1 MSESSDRWRRVEALC
16 QAALER
22 PAAERDAFLR
32 GACSDDQLR
41 HEVETLLGR
50 EPAAE
55 RFLETGVGA
64 AAAAVMPTPPLH
76 GRRVG
81 PFQVGPL
88 LGAGAMGEVYR
99 ARDVD
104 LNREVALK
112 ILPEPFALDSDRLA
126 RFKREAQVLASLN
139 HPNIAAIHGFEE
151 SNGVQALVLELV
163 EGPTLADRIA
173 RGPVPIVEALPI
185 ARQIAEGLEAAH
197 EQGIVHRDL
206 KPANVKLRPDS
217 AVKVLDFGL
226 AKVLQ
231 PEATTGGD
239 LTASPT
245 ITSRSMVERGVILGT
260 AAYMSPEQARGRP
273 ADKRSD
279 VWAFGA
285 VLYEMLSGQMAFK
298 GEDVYETLSAVVGRD
313 IDWTALPAATPPSVR
328 RLIER
333 CLDRDPRH
341 RLRDIGEARI
351 VLESPGPPAIVGPLL
366 APARPSSRWR
376 RAVPVALAAI
386 VAAAAAG
393 LAWQFKLSPPLQVAR
408 LSFPIPEGQSLS
420 SGARRVL
427 AISPDGTQM
436 VYAAAPAGLYLRSL
450 SASEPTL
457 IRGTEGDTTL
467 GEPAFSPDGQWIV
480 FTGFLD
486 KTLRKVPVS
495 GGAPVPLRPVGSV
508 HGVTW
513 ESGGI
518 LFVEPGK
525 GIMRVDANTGASAV
539 LVATDGSGEFQG
551 PQTLPDG
558 QHLLFTLA
566 AGTGPDR
573 WDKARV
579 VVQSLT
585 SGQRTTLFEGGSDA
599 RYLPTGHI
607 VYAVGGSLFA
617 VAFDLRRLEVS
628 GPKVSI
634 IEGVRR
640 APGPSATA
648 GGAQFSV
655 ASNGSLVY
663 VPGAVTALWDLGITD
678 LRGEVKTF
686 DLPPGSYEAPRVS
699 PDGKRIAFGTD
710 DGKEAIVSTL
720 EMSGLSPMKRLTYG
734 GNNRFPTWSPDSK
747 SVVFQSDRDGDRGL
761 FWQPADGGEAA
772 RLTKP
777 DAGEAHEPE
786 SWHGDTLL
794 FSVTKGSDVSLQM
807 LSLKDRKPTPFAD
820 VHSSTRTGAVF
831 SPDGRWVA
839 YATTERGITTIS
851 VRPFPAV
858 PGVRHQ
864 LLPRSSQPKHP
875 VWSADSKQLF
885 YNPGPGQFESVSVTT
900 LPTFAFGNPVAL
912 PRPFPGAAPNVR
924 RPYDITPDGR
934 FVSAIAAGQSPSRRP
949 TAPQIQVVLNWFTE
963 LKQRVPTR

>member
-22 PAAERDAFLR
+22 PVADRDAFLR

-64 AAAAVMPTPPLH
+64 AVAAVMPTPPLP

-81 PFQVGPL
+81 PFVVGPL

-99 ARDVD
+99 AHDVD
-104 LNREVALK
+104 LNRDVALK

-163 EGPTLADRIA
+163 EGPTLADRLA
-173 RGPVPIVEALPI
+173 GGPVPIVEALPI

-231 PEATTGGD
+231 PEAATGGD

-313 IDWTALPAATPPSVR
+313 IDWAALPSPTPPSVR

-351 VLESPGPPAIVGPLL
+351 VLENPEPPTMAGPLL
-366 APARPSSRWR
+366 APPPPSSRWR

-393 LAWQFKLSPPLQVAR
+393 LAWQFKPSPPLQVAR

-436 VYAAAPAGLYLRSL
+436 VYAAVPAGLYLRSL
-450 SASEPTL
+450 SASEPKL
-457 IRGTEGDTTL
+457 IRGTESDATI

-486 KTLRKVPVS
+486 KTLKKVPVS
-495 GGAPVPLRPVGSV
+495 GGAPVPICPVGSV

-513 ESGGI
+513 ESDGI

-525 GIMRVDANTGASAV
+525 GIMRVDANTGASSL
-539 LVATDGSGEFQG
+539 LVAIDASGEFQG
-551 PQTLPDG
+551 PQTLPGG

-579 VVQSLT
+579 VVQSL
-585 SGQRTTLFEGGSDA
+585 SGQRKTLFEGGSDA

-634 IEGVRR
+634 VEGVRR
-640 APGPSATA
+640 APGPSVAA

-663 VPGAVTALWDLGITD
+663 VPGAVTALWDLGVTD
-678 LRGEVKTF
+678 RRGEVKPF

-699 PDGKRIAFGTD
+699 PDGKRLAFGTD
-710 DGKEAIVSTL
+710 DGKEAIVWTRD
-720 EMSGLSPMKRLTYG
+720 MSGLSPVKKLTYR
-734 GNNRFPTWSPDSK
+734 GNNRFPTWSSDSK

-761 FWQPADGGEAA
+761 FWQAVDGGEAA

-777 DAGEAHEPE
+777 DAGAAHEPE
-786 SWHGDTLL
+786 SWYGDTLL
-794 FSVTKGSDVSLQM
+794 FSVTKGSDVSLWM

-839 YATTERGITTIS
+839 YATTERGITTIY

-858 PGVRHQ
+858 AGGIHDLPPG
-864 LLPRSSQPKHP
+864 SGQPKHP

-885 YNPGPGQFESVSVTT
+885 YNPGPGQFEYVSVTT

-924 RPYDITPDGR
+924 RPYDITTDGR
-934 FVSAIAAGQSPSRRP
+934 FVSAIAAGQSASGRP
-949 TAPQIQVVLNWFTE
+949 TPLQIQVVLNWFEE
-963 LKQRVPTR
+963 LRTRVPVK

>member
-1 MSESSDRWRRVEALC
+1 MSESAADRWRRVEALC

-22 PAAERDAFLR
+22 PAAERGAFLR

-64 AAAAVMPTPPLH
+64 AVAAVMPTPPLH

-81 PFQVGPL
+81 PFVVGPL

-139 HPNIAAIHGFEE
+139 HPNIATIHGFEV

-206 KPANVKLRPDS
+206 KPANVKLRPDGT
-217 AVKVLDFGL
+217 VKVLDFGL

-239 LTASPT
+239 STASPT

-260 AAYMSPEQARGRP
+260 AAYMSPEQARGLP

-279 VWAFGA
+279 IWAFGA
-285 VLYEMLSGQMAFK
+285 VLYEMLSGRLAFN
-298 GEDVYETLSAVVGRD
+298 GDDVIGTLSAVVGRD
-313 IDWTALPAATPPSVR
+313 IDWTALPGATPSSVR

-333 CLDRDPRH
+333 CLDRDLRH

-351 VLESPGPPAIVGPLL
+351 VLENPGPPAMVGPRL
-366 APARPSSRWR
+366 APPPPSSWWR

-386 VAAAAAG
+386 VAAAF
-393 LAWQFKLSPPLQVAR
+393 LAWQFKPSPPRQAVR
-408 LSFPIPEGQSLS
+408 LSFPVPEGQSLS
-420 SGARRVL
+420 SGGRRVL
-427 AISPDGTQM
+427 AISPDGTQI

-457 IRGTEGDTTL
+457 IRGTEGDLTI
-467 GEPAFSPDGQWIV
+467 GEPAFSPDGQWIA
-480 FTGFLD
+480 FTGFVD
-486 KTLRKVPVS
+486 RTLKKVPVS
-495 GGAPVPLRPVGSV
+495 GGAPVPICPVGSA
-508 HGVTW
+508 HGAIW
-513 ESGGI
+513 EPDGI

-525 GIMRVDANTGASAV
+525 GIMRVDANAGAPSL
-539 LVATDGSGEFQG
+539 LVPADGTEEFQG

-558 QHLLFTLA
+558 QHLLFTIA
-566 AGTGPDR
+566 TGNSPDR
-573 WDKARV
+573 WDKAKV
-579 VVQSLT
+579 VVQSLK
-585 SGQRTTLFEGGSDA
+585 SRERKTLFENGSDA

-617 VAFDLRRLEVS
+617 VAFDLQRLEAS

-634 IEGVRR
+634 VEGVRR
-640 APGPSATA
+640 APAPSVS
-648 GGAQFSV
+648 GGAAQFSV

-663 VPGAVTALWDLGITD
+663 IPGPAMALWDLGVAD
-678 LRGEVKTF
+678 RRGDVKPFGLR
-686 DLPPGSYEAPRVS
+686 PGPYEAPRVS
-699 PDGKRIAFGTD
+699 PDGRRIAFGTD
-710 DGKEAIVSTL
+710 DGKEAIVYTH
-720 EMSGLSPMKRLTYG
+720 EMSGLSSMKRLTYG
-734 GNNRFPTWSPDSK
+734 GNNRFPTWSSDSK

-761 FWQPADGGEAA
+761 FLQPVDGGEAV

-777 DAGEAHEPE
+777 DAGDTHEPE

-794 FSVTKGSDVSLQM
+794 FSITKGADVSLWT
-807 LSLKDRKPTPFAD
+807 LSLKDRASTPFGD

-839 YATTERGITTIS
+839 YATTEGATTTIY
-851 VRPFPAV
+851 VQPFPAV
-858 PGVRHQ
+858 AGGKRQ
-864 LLPRSSQPKHP
+864 LPPRGGQPKHP
-875 VWSADSKQLF
+875 VWSADGSQLF
-885 YNPGPGQFESVSVTT
+885 YNPGPGLFESVSVTT
-900 LPTFAFGNPVAL
+900 QPAFAFGNPVAL
-912 PRPFPGAAPNVR
+912 PRSFPGASPRER

-934 FVSAIAAGQSPSRRP
+934 FVSALAAGQSVSGRP
-949 TAPQIQVVLNWFTE
+949 AAPQIQVVLNWFE
-963 LKQRVPTR
+963 DLKTRVPAVK